1 MATISITIPDGS
13 INDVKDAFA
22 AIYGW
27 TAESGLTK
35 AQFAKKKVADYTKD
49 VLKEYKAQ
57 QAGEAARQSI
67 DTVDI
72 N

>member
-1 MATISITIPDGS
+1 MATISITIPDS
-13 INDVKDAFA
+13 AINDVKDAFA
-22 AIYGW
+22 ALYGW

-57 QAGEAARQSI
+57 QAADGAKQTI
-67 DTVDI
+67 DTIDI

>member
-1 MATISITIPDGS
+1 MAQITINIPDS
-13 INDVKDAFA
+13 AINDVKDAFA
-22 AIYGW
+22 ALYGW
-27 TAESGLTK
+27 SADSGLTK
-35 AQFAKKKVADYTKD
+35 AQFAKAKVSEYVKT

-57 QAGEAARQSI
+57 QAADGARQSI